1 MTTTRLPVGQFVP
14 TNYTLQDAS
23 TYKASI
29 DAGSDCLSRIGAQF
43 AVQEMAAPSMKV
55 CVMPGHL
62 LNGITLTEVGIWLNA
77 TILTA
82 TTTFTVPTAAA
93 GAITNGMTIYDPYTG
108 NIASGTTVTISG
120 TTVTMSA
127 YTGAAFNGL
136 IFIGQVTGTISAPVT
151 SPRIDRV
158 VCDQTTGVI
167 SVVTGVESSTP
178 SAPAI
183 PSGKYPLAQILLQ
196 TTTTSITNS
205 IITDERDFT
214 PAPQTASTIPVVAA
228 GGSADAITATY
239 SPAITLANL
248 TMVAFTATAAN
259 TTTTPTFAPN
269 GLTAHTI
276 TKRGGSPLVAGDIP
290 GAAAVMIVEYN
301 LANTRWEL
309 ANPAVPTVAVT
320 QTAGTG
326 GTAVSTCGYSD
337 TAAANAAA
345 AANAGLQVDAATTAA
360 GDTSAWTYSNG
371 ASGVGA
377 TLTGPV
383 NTAITIDGYA
393 FSAINKDLL
402 VKNDTQSPS
411 GAFNGVYRLT
421 AVQTVGTGAIF
432 TRRTDYNSSS
442 NINDTGAIA
451 ITSGTVNGGASYILT
466 TKVTT
471 VGTDPLTYTIFTPP
485 YANIVQVGGALGT
498 PSSGG
503 LANCTGLPVA
513 GGGTGLA
520 TMTTAYA
527 VICAG
532 TTATGALQPL
542 AALGASGTVLT
553 SNGAGALPSFQAT
566 ASTGSGGSRALAGTD
581 TVIATDNGKLLTV
594 SGTCALALSAAA
606 TAGSMT
612 TFIKNTATTGI
623 QIITITPNGAE
634 NLDGANSTLVMLPGE
649 MRSVSCNATAW
660 TTAVIE
666 PFKLNITTTATPVL
680 PRNGYQGVSGQIW
693 GGGASGGAG
702 ATQGGG
708 GGGGGGYNQFTLM
721 TGSIA
726 VASLS
731 LTCTI
736 GAGGLS
742 QTSANTA
749 GNPGGTTTVVT
760 GGSFQLGQAYG
771 GGAGGG
777 GSLGAGGGGGTAG
790 AFATTGNVFSNLGVP
805 VNSGVGA
812 NAVTTTF
819 GNGGSGFINGNSGG
833 AGLAGQGDAAGCGG
847 NSTTK
852 PGGGGSLYGGG
863 GGGVSSTGTTG
874 IGGSALYAGGG
885 GGGASGTTGSAGG
898 GSVYGGAG
906 GAGGSNGAGTGG
918 SVGGG
923 GGGGAVGTAGS
934 GAGGGGRIILVG
946 IC

>member
-14 TNYTLQDAS
+14 TNYTVQDAS

-43 AVQEMAAPSMKV
+43 AVQEMPTPSMKV
-55 CVMPGHL
+55 CVLPGHL
-62 LNGITLTEVGIWLNA
+62 LSGTTLTEVGIWLEA

-108 NIASGTTVTISG
+108 HIASGTTVTISG

-127 YTGAAFNGL
+127 YSGVGFTNL
-136 IFIGQVTGTISAPVT
+136 IFIGQVTGTITAPVT
-151 SPRIDRV
+151 NPRIDRV

-167 SVVTGVESSTP
+167 SVITGVESTTP

-183 PSGKYPLAQILLQ
+183 TSGKYPLAQIKLATS
-196 TTTTSITNS
+196 TTTITNS

-214 PAPQTASTIPVVAA
+214 PAPVTSSTIPVIAA

-239 SPAITLANL
+239 SPAITLSDL

-259 TTTTPTFAPN
+259 ATTTPTFAPN

-276 TKRGGSPLVAGDIP
+276 TKRGGAALVAGDIP

-309 ANPAVPTVAVT
+309 ANPAIPAVVIT
-320 QTAGTG
+320 QTAGDNSTKPAS
-326 GTAVSTCGYSD
+326 TAYAD
-337 TAAANAAA
+337 TSAANAAA

-371 ASGVGA
+371 VSGVGA
-377 TLTGPV
+377 TFTGPV

-393 FSAINKDLL
+393 FSAISKDLL

-421 AVQTVGTGAIF
+421 AVQTAGTGAIF

-451 ITSGTVNGGASYILT
+451 ITSGTVNGGAAYLLT

-485 YANIVQVGGALGT
+485 YANILQSGGALGT
-498 PSSGG
+498 PASGN
-503 LANCTGLPVA
+503 LANCTGYPVT
-513 GGGTGLA
+513 GG
-520 TMTTAYA
+520 
-527 VICAG
+527 
-532 TTATGALQPL
+532 
-542 AALGASGTVLT
+542 
-553 SNGAGALPSFQAT
+553 
-566 ASTGSGGSRALAGTD
+566 GGSRALAGTD
-581 TVIATDNGKLLTV
+581 TVVAADNGKLLTV

-606 TAGSMT
+606 TAGSIT
-612 TFIKNTATTGI
+612 CFLKNTATTGI

-649 MRSVSCNATAW
+649 MRSLSCNATAW
-660 TTAVIE
+660 VTAVIE
-666 PFKLNITTTATPVL
+666 PFKLNITTTASPTL
-680 PRNGYQGVSGQIW
+680 PRNGYVGFYGQIW

-702 ATQGGG
+702 ATNGGG
-708 GGGGGGYNQFTLM
+708 GGGGGGFNQFTFLNN
-721 TGSIA
+721 TKLSA
-726 VASLS
+726 ASLP
-731 LTCTI
+731 LTITI
-736 GAGGLS
+736 GAGGIS
-742 QTSANTA
+742 QTAANTA
-749 GNPGGTTTVVT
+749 GNPGGTTSVQETSGNT
-760 GGSFQLGQAYG
+760 FFAFAYG

-777 GSLGAGGGGGTAG
+777 GSLGAGGGGGSIGQNTAGPPNVNGTPNASGVGVNATTTTAG
-790 AFATTGNVFSNLGVP
+790 A
-805 VNSGVGA
+805 
-812 NAVTTTF
+812 
-819 GNGGSGFINGNSGG
+819 GGP
-833 AGLAGQGDAAGCGG
+833 AYAGQGGAAGGGSFGDQAGNAGGGGG
-847 NSTTK
+847 NSVTK
-852 PGGGGSLYGGG
+852 LGGWSINGGG
-863 GGGVSSTGTTG
+863 GGGCAVATTG
-874 IGGSALYAGGG
+874 GAGGQSVWAGGG
-885 GGGASGTTGSAGG
+885 GGGASNTTAGG
-898 GSVYGGAG
+898 GGTSTHGGSGGAG
-906 GAGGSNGAGTGG
+906 ANSGAATQG
-918 SVGGG
+918 SVPGGG
-923 GGGGAVGTAGS
+923 GGGTVGTSGS
-934 GAGGGGRIILVG
+934 GAGGSGQVILQG